1 MLHRTECKT
10 TRIFLGYNHELH
22 DLLGKHQCSA
32 ILNLVESR
40 QSWICCLSIL
50 DRKASLF
57 LNIILSLH
65 ASVILNNMGNRKLHQ
80 IPLLLLPVI
89 SRALIIHWI
98 LHIFW
103 KKHLFFQLCFSSV
116 ILLHFF
122 QHLVQLFSQSSLH
135 LHSRHLQ
142 GIKLNARVST
152 FNILFKI
159 YILEILTA
167 SFNTIICI

>member
-22 DLLGKHQCSA
+22 DLLGKHQMLCH
-32 ILNLVESR
+32 LESR

-89 SRALIIHWI
+89 KSGSYYSLDSAHLVKKTFI
-98 LHIFW
+98 LPIM
-103 KKHLFFQLCFSSV
+103 LFFCNSITLSSAFSTA
-116 ILLHFF
+116 FF
-122 QHLVQLFSQSSLH
+122 TIFSAFTLKAS
-135 LHSRHLQ
+135 SRHKAQCQ
-142 GIKLNARVST
+142 GFHL
-152 FNILFKI
+152 
-159 YILEILTA
+159 
-167 SFNTIICI
+167 

>member
-103 KKHLFFQLCFSSV
+103 KKHLFLPIMLFFCNSITLSSAFSTA
-116 ILLHFF
+116 FF
-122 QHLVQLFSQSSLH
+122 TIFSAFTLKAS
-135 LHSRHLQ
+135 SRHKAQCQ
-142 GIKLNARVST
+142 GFHL
-152 FNILFKI
+152 
-159 YILEILTA
+159 
-167 SFNTIICI
+167 